1 MDTRYRHTQIGWAMI
16 VPAIGVAALTTAL
29 LQLGN
34 VTLFVPVVMG
44 ALLVALLVLFAWL
57 TVTVDDEAV
66 DLRFGLR
73 GFHQRTPL
81 SEIAGADAVRN
92 SWLAGW
98 GIRVI
103 PGGRLYNVSG
113 LDAVRLRLTDGHVVR
128 VGTDEPEAL
137 LAAVKAALARAHGT
151 R

>member
-1 MDTRYRHTQIGWAMI
+1 VDTRYRHTQIGWAMI
-16 VPAIGVAALTTAL
+16 VPAIGVAALTAVL
-29 LQLGN
+29 LELGN

-44 ALLVALLVLFAWL
+44 ALLAALLVLFAWL

-81 SEIAGADAVRN
+81 SEIAAADAVRN

-113 LDAVRLRLTDGHVVR
+113 LDAVRLQLTDGRVVR
-128 VGTDEPEAL
+128 VGTDEPEVL
-137 LAAVKAALARAHGT
+137 LAAVKAALT
-151 R
+151 RTRGG

>member
-57 TVTVDDEAV
+57 TVTVDD
-66 DLRFGLR
+66 
-73 GFHQRTPL
+73 
-81 SEIAGADAVRN
+81 
-92 SWLAGW
+92 
-98 GIRVI
+98 
-103 PGGRLYNVSG
+103 
-113 LDAVRLRLTDGHVVR
+113 
-128 VGTDEPEAL
+128 
-137 LAAVKAALARAHGT
+137 
-151 R
+151 

>member
-1 MDTRYRHTQIGWAMI
+1 MDPHYRHTQIGWAVI
-16 VPAIGVAALTTAL
+16 IPAIGVAALTAAL
-29 LQLGN
+29 LELGH

-81 SEIAGADAVRN
+81 SEIAAADAVRN

-113 LDAVRLRLTDGHVVR
+113 LDAVRLRLTDGRVVR
-128 VGTDEPEAL
+128 VGTDEPEVL
-137 LAAVKAALARAHGT
+137 LAAVKAALART
-151 R
+151 RGSR